1 MMCRSV
7 CSITVDT
14 RKSLQCK
21 KGWLKGLKTSLIFNV
36 LDSFQILEFSH
47 FFLLHPSLFLSV
59 LFICWKGKLK
69 HPIYTIIQISH
80 LVLGNNDSLRSSRE
94 SSYQCGTPFFNRDFN
109 RVFLKPL
116 LNFLG
121 SMLQVNVLWKYN
133 LSSQTVSL
141 STLENGFHSAL
152 LEIKSPSPD
161 LKPPQTKTMSTP
173 CLTCRGGI
181 NKVMIDVYFSHTR
194 C

>member
-94 SSYQCGTPFFNRDFN
+94 SSYQCGTPFFNREFSWSHSWI
-109 RVFLKPL
+109 FLAVC
-116 LNFLG
+116 FRSMCFG
-121 SMLQVNVLWKYN
+121 SIIFHHRQWAWALWKTASTQHCSK
-133 LSSQTVSL
+133 SSL
-141 STLENGFHSAL
+141 PAL
-152 LEIKSPSPD
+152 
-161 LKPPQTKTMSTP
+161 T
-173 CLTCRGGI
+173 
-181 NKVMIDVYFSHTR
+181 
-194 C
+194 